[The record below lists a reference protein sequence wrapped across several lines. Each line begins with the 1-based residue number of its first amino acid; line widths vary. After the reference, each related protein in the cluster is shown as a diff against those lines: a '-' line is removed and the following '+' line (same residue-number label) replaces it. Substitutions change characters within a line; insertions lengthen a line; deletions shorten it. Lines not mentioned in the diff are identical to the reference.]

1 MVRNEADV
9 IELWARY
16 NLRVLDH
23 LHAVDHVSQDNTA
36 AVIAQLQAFMR
47 PPFVP
52 ASTT

>member
-23 LHAVDHVSQDNTA
+23 LHVVDHGSQDNTA

-52 ASTT
+52 ALTT